1 MPIYE
6 YRCEACGQMREA
18 LQKIMDEP
26 LTECSACGAAALRR
40 LISAPAFRLK
50 GSGWYETDFKS
61 DKEKKRNLADG
72 TGAAS
77 GSDAGTKPKD
87 DKSAT
92 KDTGSAKQ
100 SSESPKTP
108 STSKPSPEA
117 A

>member
-6 YRCEACGQMREA
+6 YRCEACGQTLEA
-18 LQKIMDEP
+18 LQRITEEP
-26 LTECSACGAAALRR
+26 LTECSACGATALRR

-72 TGAAS
+72 SGAAS
-77 GSDAGTKPKD
+77 GSKPKE
-87 DKSAT
+87 DKSAA
-92 KDTGSAKQ
+92 KDAGSAKQ
-100 SSESPKTP
+100 SSDSPKTP